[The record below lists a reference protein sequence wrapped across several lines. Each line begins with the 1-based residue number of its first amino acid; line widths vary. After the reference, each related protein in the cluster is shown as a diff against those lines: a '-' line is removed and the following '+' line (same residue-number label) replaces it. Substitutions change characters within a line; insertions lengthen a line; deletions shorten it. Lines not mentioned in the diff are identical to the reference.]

1 MIVIG
6 GGVSNSRGSDKGSG
20 FTGWDY
26 GVGEGHFCGGSL
38 GGSGKGY
45 DDLGGGGGGDGN
57 GSSNSRNATVVIVV

>member
-1 MIVIG
+1 MVLVIVEAVIK
-6 GGVSNSRGSDKGSG
+6 VVVLL
-20 FTGWDY
+20 
-26 GVGEGHFCGGSL
+26 VGKGHFCDGSL

>member
-26 GVGEGHFCGGSL
+26 GVGEGHFCDGSL
-38 GGSGKGY
+38 GGSGKG
-45 DDLGGGGGGDGN
+45 
-57 GSSNSRNATVVIVV
+57 